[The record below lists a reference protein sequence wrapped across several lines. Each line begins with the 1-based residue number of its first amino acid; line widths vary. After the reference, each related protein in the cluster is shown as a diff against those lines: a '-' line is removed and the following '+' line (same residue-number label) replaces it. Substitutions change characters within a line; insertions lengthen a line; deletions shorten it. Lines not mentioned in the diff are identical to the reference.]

1 MKRVLT
7 AAMALSLIGGSAA
20 MAQPYGHDNRNDN
33 ARYDRRDDRHDNR
46 DNHAGRHDNRN
57 DRAKHHR
64 WSRGERAP
72 VAYYNSRSRYVD
84 YRAHHLR
91 QPPRGYQWVRGD
103 NNNEY
108 LMVALATGLIA
119 QVLSQ

>member
-1 MKRVLT
+1 MKRILT

-20 MAQPYGHDNRNDN
+20 MAQPYGHDRND
-33 ARYDRRDDRHDNR
+33 H
-46 DNHAGRHDNRN
+46 RN
-57 DRAKHHR
+57 DRRVERHDDRNDRGKHHR
-64 WSRGERAP
+64 WARGQRAP
-72 VAYYNSRSRYVD
+72 VAYYNNRSRYVD